1 MAPPPPPVVASP
13 TGARAYEVAVDQ
25 AIDASPPPPREPPRG
40 RPRPPNG
47 RGLKEAN
54 PRHMVAPPEELR
66 DDAERRLE
74 MERLR
79 MRMKGL
85 AP

>member
-1 MAPPPPPVVASP
+1 
-13 TGARAYEVAVDQ
+13 
-25 AIDASPPPPREPPRG
+25 
-40 RPRPPNG
+40 
-47 RGLKEAN
+47 
-54 PRHMVAPPEELR
+54 MVAPPEELR